1 MISLLLRLSPNLS
14 YCENDTHQDEFTKV
28 TEQWNSPWKKLVGFK
43 LFPKRCKNKWDQ
55 VLIQSKASIS
65 ILLRSKAVH
74 ISAYF
79 ALKTPF
85 LWRHNCFW
93 IVNRN
98 VSLLG
103 LHCVH
108 CSHVL
113 SGKSERIPFV
123 LLINHLQCRRGIHS
137 LNITNTNPE
146 QQVKTGSSNCNC
158 LFSHFNILYVICLK
172 RKILLLLLNCPFAG
186 SLIQLF
192 QTSSTFENP
201 RMAVASTCEDK
212 RIPQCS
218 CLFEAT

>member
-1 MISLLLRLSPNLS
+1 M
-14 YCENDTHQDEFTKV
+14 
-28 TEQWNSPWKKLVGFK
+28 GFK

-108 CSHVL
+108 CSHIL

-123 LLINHLQCRRGIHS
+123 FLINHLQCRRGIHS
-137 LNITNTNPE
+137 LNITYTNPE
-146 QQVKTGSSNCNC
+146 QQGKTGSTNYNC
-158 LFSHFNILYVICLK
+158 LFSHFNICVCY
-172 RKILLLLLNCPFAG
+172 
-186 SLIQLF
+186 
-192 QTSSTFENP
+192 
-201 RMAVASTCEDK
+201 
-212 RIPQCS
+212 
-218 CLFEAT
+218 LFEKKYSFAFVELFICRVFDTIVSDFGWHLQLSRIQNRSLHRHVRTKEFHNVPAFLRLPKSSQCLL